1 MIEGDRQPLSAH
13 KTVELVCRATG
24 SRPPAVISWWK
35 GTSKLKAL
43 KDNIS
48 VDGNVTTSIITMTP
62 SSEDNGKHLS
72 CRAENP
78 LIAGSAI
85 EYGWKLEVHYIPQL
99 TLRLGSKLR
108 HSHIQE
114 GNDVYLDCSIIASPW
129 VSEIGWRFGG
139 KELHT
144 NTSAGIIVSNQS
156 LVLQKVQRTSR
167 GHYTCVAS
175 NSEGEGESNV
185 VQLRVQCKLFM
196 IIDKR

>member
-72 CRAENP
+72 CRAENS

-85 EYGWKLEVHYIPQL
+85 EYGWKLEVH
-99 TLRLGSKLR
+99 
-108 HSHIQE
+108 
-114 GNDVYLDCSIIASPW
+114 CS
-129 VSEIGWRFGG
+129 
-139 KELHT
+139 
-144 NTSAGIIVSNQS
+144 
-156 LVLQKVQRTSR
+156 
-167 GHYTCVAS
+167 
-175 NSEGEGESNV
+175 SNV
-185 VQLRVQCKLFM
+185 LSYTEFLCVVLKTHSCIVGLMVVESVIAKSPHVGLLCKLEEKGASCE
-196 IIDKR
+196 DCGLKYEVHSPDQRVT